1 MSRSQRPRM
10 IARPAQETKRD
21 AFVRMLDRDH
31 WQYIVDACRAQ
42 GGISEETTKDVAN
55 RVLEKAA
62 EQFEKVDFG
71 TDGGSK
77 NLRAWLWKLAQ
88 NAASN
93 HRRLWK
99 PKIAPGAEADD
110 VRSPAPDPE
119 GTAQLAERRA
129 RLSRYLDT
137 LPEPQKEV
145 VVCADLYEMKIED
158 IAVALRRP
166 EGTVA
171 SQLARARESLKERA
185 EESDRATAAGKR
197 RR

>member
-1 MSRSQRPRM
+1 MP
-10 IARPAQETKRD
+10 ARPAQETKRD
-21 AFVRMLDRDH
+21 AFVRMLDREYRR
-31 WQYIVDACRAQ
+31 YIQAACRAQ
-42 GGISEETTKDVAN
+42 GVTNEESTRDLAN
-55 RVLEKAA
+55 RVLEIAA
-62 EQFEKVDFG
+62 ERFEKLSFT
-71 TDGGSK
+71 TDGPSQ
-77 NLRAWLWKLAQ
+77 NLRSWLWKVAQ
-88 NAASN
+88 YEAST
-93 HRRLWK
+93 HARVWK

-110 VRSPAPDPE
+110 LRSPAPDPE

-137 LPEPQKEV
+137 LPDPQKEV

-158 IAVALRRP
+158 IAVALGRP